1 VALITCV
8 FCTGREPFLNSR
20 EDVFKSMVRKVFP
33 GIRDPLNMS
42 SDVEIRR
49 DEIQRSTSFTVG
61 SRLGT
66 REPRRLASSIQ
77 HLADFVNDMQC
88 AGFREFS
95 TKAMPFL
102 LKVVSA
108 QVMPGLRSKK
118 FPSCV
123 SPFNMLHILDQHPQA
138 NHKMLEQVCA
148 AEACSAGKIGEEIIE
163 KTHEIVPLQQFQEDG
178 IKRVGFY
185 GEDLFKVGPLNDLVA
200 DTIIRF
206 SKELQGRYV
215 VFVFGVGSD
224 YTKDQN
230 HPPLKELW
238 EHFQPEC
245 RICFDQKEA
254 TIDKFRQIRESKL
267 DVFISLP
274 GYTGSGD
281 AAQILYC
288 RVAQVQMNW
297 LEFASLLYDQDLV
310 DFTIVG

>member
-1 VALITCV
+1 
-8 FCTGREPFLNSR
+8 
-20 EDVFKSMVRKVFP
+20 M
-33 GIRDPLNMS
+33 
-42 SDVEIRR
+42 
-49 DEIQRSTSFTVG
+49 
-61 SRLGT
+61 
-66 REPRRLASSIQ
+66 
-77 HLADFVNDMQC
+77 
-88 AGFREFS
+88 
-95 TKAMPFL
+95 
-102 LKVVSA
+102 
-108 QVMPGLRSKK
+108 
-118 FPSCV
+118 
-123 SPFNMLHILDQHPQA
+123 
-138 NHKMLEQVCA
+138 
-148 AEACSAGKIGEEIIE
+148 
-163 KTHEIVPLQQFQEDG
+163 
-178 IKRVGFY
+178 GFY

-200 DTIIRF
+200 DTIIMF

-288 RVAQVQMNW
+288 RVAKVQMNW

-310 DFTIVG
+310 DFTIVGQAVGDEQRRCQTRERLALIDSPGTYQPVQSFALLEQVHLRPVKKDRAYSSAGFTVHYSARRAQQCSVTCSAHSEIQKNYFVHYYFRLIFHLCTTVHRSKRNQCTVEK